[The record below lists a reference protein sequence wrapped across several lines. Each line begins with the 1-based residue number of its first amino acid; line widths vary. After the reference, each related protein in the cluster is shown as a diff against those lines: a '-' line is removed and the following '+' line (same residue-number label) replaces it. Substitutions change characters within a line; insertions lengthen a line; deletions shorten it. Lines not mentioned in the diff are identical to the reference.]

1 MDVRRPI
8 RRRGT
13 DTPVHHPLDQL
24 DIVLVTGDGSLHVV
38 ELKRAFTPKLVV
50 EHRNHLIHVVRTS
63 TEAVSQTEN
72 YLRSLDEEA
81 HTIKS
86 KLGAE
91 AHRMFATVVI
101 GDRQHNKL
109 EVSEDFYQNIH
120 ACDSHL
126 SHPSDDVRPTDL
138 KRGERATN
146 LHCAEPD
153 EEQDDDGQ
161 DDEDDEYDEGEYETD
176 DDPYGPRYDGPGHD
190 GSNRRTAVLTSAA
203 HWYNA

>member
-1 MDVRRPI
+1 MFGGQFVGVERTRQF
-8 RRRGT
+8 T
-13 DTPVHHPLDQL
+13 TLDQL

-50 EHRNHLIHVVRTS
+50 EHRNHLIVGADVH
-63 TEAVSQTEN
+63 EAVSQTEN

-109 EVSEDFYQNIH
+109 EVSDEDFYRTLRTY
-120 ACDSHL
+120 DSHL
-126 SHPSDDVRPTDL
+126 SRIQVMTYDQLISNAANAL
-138 KRGERATN
+138 QIKF
-146 LHCAEPD
+146 AETD

-176 DDPYGPRYDGPGHD
+176 DDPWAGYDGPGHD
-190 GSNRRTAVLTSAA
+190 GSDDEPPF
-203 HWYNA
+203 